1 MENNKP
7 KTSFDVNEI
16 QKILPHRPP
25 FLLIDKIVDT
35 DNKTYVEAIKNVTIN
50 EPFFVGH
57 FPGAPIMPGVLIIE
71 AAAQTA
77 AIVVMT
83 NPESKGK
90 IPFFMSIDKV
100 KFRKPVVPGDQLKI
114 RTEIIRLRASSGKA
128 AAIVKVNDN
137 VVAEAILGFVIAPAP
152 ENK

>member
-1 MENNKP
+1 MENVETK
-7 KTSFDVNEI
+7 KTLDVNEI

-35 DNKTYVEAIKNVTIN
+35 DNKTFVDAIKNVTIN

-57 FPGAPIMPGVLIIE
+57 FPNAPIMPGVLIIE
-71 AAAQTA
+71 AAAQAA
-77 AIVVMT
+77 AIVVMS

-100 KFRKPVVPGDQLKI
+100 KFRKPVVPGDQLKFRI
-114 RTEIIRLRASSGKA
+114 DVLRLRASSGKA
-128 AAIVKVNDN
+128 AAVVKVNDDII
-137 VVAEAILGFVIAPAP
+137 AEAILGFVIASPP

>member
-1 MENNKP
+1 MENVKNKN
-7 KTSFDVNEI
+7 TLDVNEI

-25 FLLIDKIVDT
+25 FLLIDRIVDT
-35 DNKTYVEAIKNVTIN
+35 DNETYVDAIKNVTIN

-71 AAAQTA
+71 AAAQAA
-77 AIVVMT
+77 AIVVMS
-83 NPESKGK
+83 NPRSKGK

-100 KFRKPVVPGDQLKI
+100 KFRKPVVPGDQLKFRI
-114 RTEIIRLRASSGKA
+114 DVLRLRATSGKA
-128 AAIVKVNDN
+128 AAVVKVNDDI
-137 VVAEAILGFVIAPAP
+137 VAEAVLGFVIAPAP

>member
-1 MENNKP
+1 MENVENKI
-7 KTSFDVNEI
+7 TLDVNEI

-25 FLLIDKIVDT
+25 FLLIDRIVNT
-35 DNKTYVEAIKNVTIN
+35 DNETFVEAIKNVTIN

-71 AAAQTA
+71 AAAQAA
-77 AIVVMT
+77 AIVVMS
-83 NPESKGK
+83 NPESKDK

-100 KFRKPVVPGDQLKI
+100 KFRKPVVPGDQLKFRI
-114 RTEIIRLRASSGKA
+114 DVLRLRATSGKA
-128 AAIVKVNDN
+128 SAVVKVNDDI
-137 VVAEAILGFVIAPAP
+137 VAEAILGFVIAPAP